1 MIGTLRGTL
10 LTKSPADVIVET
22 GGVGYQVMVPLNT
35 LSELPGVG
43 EQVFLFIY
51 THVREDAIHLFGFQ
65 SEEQK
70 RIFVTLLGITG
81 IGPKVA
87 LNVIS
92 GISHDDFLRAVE
104 SEDVALLTKVPGLGK
119 KTAHRIVLE
128 LKGKLPQLGEAPVD
142 RAFGDTLSA
151 LVNLGYRKTDA
162 LEALEMARKKGY
174 NEIEPLL
181 RESLKILTGAGSGT
195 D

>member
-1 MIGTLRGTL
+1 MIGTLRGKL
-10 LTKSPADVIVET
+10 LIKSPTEIVIET
-22 GGVGYQVMVPLNT
+22 SGVGYRVLVPLNT

-51 THVREDAIHLFGFQ
+51 THVREDAIHLYGFLT
-65 SEEQK
+65 EEQK
-70 RIFVTLLGITG
+70 RIFMTLLGITG

-92 GISHDDFLRAVE
+92 GISHDDFLQAVE
-104 SEDVALLTKVPGLGK
+104 AEDVALLTKVPGLGK

-142 RAFGDTLSA
+142 RVFGDTLSA
-151 LVNLGYRKTDA
+151 LVNLGYRKADA
-162 LEALEMARKKGY
+162 VEALEMARKKGY

-181 RESLKILTGAGSGT
+181 RESLKILTGAGDGT

>member
-10 LTKSPADVIVET
+10 QVKSPSEIIVDVS
-22 GGVGYQVMVPLNT
+22 GVGYRVMVPLNT
-35 LSELPGVG
+35 LSELPALG
-43 EQVFLFIY
+43 EKVFLYIY
-51 THVREDAIHLFGFQ
+51 THVREDAIHLFGFT

-70 RIFVTLLGITG
+70 RVFMTLLGITG

-142 RAFGDTLSA
+142 RVFGDTLSA
-151 LVNLGYRKTDA
+151 LVNLGYRKSDA
-162 LEALEMARKKGY
+162 QEALEMARKKGY

-181 RESLKILTGAGSGT
+181 RESLKILTGAGNGT